1 MTESQAA
8 DIPEFDPLQVRPEAL
23 ARIQFRGIGW
33 QALDVEALSRAIGQ
47 EGLDD
52 VTTVNWRPIP
62 DHHQTAGHFPQHMF
76 QEGDHVFRIDG
87 AVLTVKI
94 QLALWGHGTDS
105 REMIARP
112 PLPQDGRVAHRGI
125 GPDDTRQGI
134 EAGFV
139 DEKDALLL
147 GLRPLL
153 MAGQVCSC
161 QRAMAASSRWRARR
175 AGFCGLQR
183 SALSQRPTWTGW

>member
-1 MTESQAA
+1 MTESTAA
-8 DIPEFDPLQVRPEAL
+8 YIPEFDALQVGPEAL
-23 ARIQFRGIGW
+23 ARIQFWGIGW
-33 QALDVEALSRAIGQ
+33 QALDVEALRRAMGQ
-47 EGLDD
+47 ECLDD

-94 QLALWGHGTDS
+94 QLPLWGHSTDG

-125 GPDDTRQGI
+125 GADDTG
-134 EAGFV
+134 
-139 DEKDALLL
+139 
-147 GLRPLL
+147 
-153 MAGQVCSC
+153 
-161 QRAMAASSRWRARR
+161 
-175 AGFCGLQR
+175 
-183 SALSQRPTWTGW
+183 